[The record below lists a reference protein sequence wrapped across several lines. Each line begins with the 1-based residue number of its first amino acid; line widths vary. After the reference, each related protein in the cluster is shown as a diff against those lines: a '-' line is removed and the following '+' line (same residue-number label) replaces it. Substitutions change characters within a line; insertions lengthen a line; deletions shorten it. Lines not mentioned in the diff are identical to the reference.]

1 MEAADRTFYYI
12 KTTNIVKKI
21 KILEV
26 SGDNVKYQEMKGY
39 VLIDNP
45 AKRVFV
51 SKFSLIENY
60 KRNIRKA
67 DLSAS
72 NIFKKKFIEPIIEVF
87 YAFIEDFQI
96 FFITFFKI
104 IGKII
109 LLPILPFYLI
119 YEVVTYKMLINFF
132 DRFQTLNKDETEYLE
147 Q

>member
-147 Q
+147 K